1 MSNSF
6 LQSPLTVVSLVVG
19 LSVSL
24 TACEKPPIAAEKP
37 RFVKLMTITPSSS
50 TQQLELAGEIR
61 ARVES
66 PLGFRVSGKIVR
78 RLVEAGQS
86 VKRGQA
92 LAELDPRD
100 YQLC

>member
-37 RFVKLMTITPSSS
+37 RFVKLMTITPSRS
-50 TQQLELAGEIR
+50 TQQL
-61 ARVES
+61 
-66 PLGFRVSGKIVR
+66 
-78 RLVEAGQS
+78 
-86 VKRGQA
+86 
-92 LAELDPRD
+92 
-100 YQLC
+100 